1 MNKRMDLLILA
12 CGIVALGGI
21 GKIVYRLHKNQDNFE
36 RELGI
41 LRDSKLSLNNQIDAT
56 QGPKVVEK
64 IVSNSQAWRPIQE
77 RVRDTVVQVF
87 SQIAEVDL
95 LQPYK
100 SPSQYSANGS
110 GFFINDK
117 GDLITNAH
125 VVDQAKSVWVQIP
138 SLGKRIVDVEV
149 VSVSPER
156 DIALLRVKPESL
168 DVIRKTLGAVPYLPL
183 GDSDIVRR
191 SDEVLA
197 LGYPLGQQALKST
210 TGVISGREQH
220 LIQMSAALNP
230 GNSGGPLLNISGEVV
245 GINSAI
251 IQGAQNVG
259 YIIPINDLKNAL
271 ADLNKVKLLR
281 KPYLGVL
288 INNATD
294 CLAEYLGNPQPGG
307 CYVVEVVPGSTLD
320 KAGIK
325 RGDMLYEINGYQ
337 LDVFGEMNVPWA
349 EDKIS
354 LVDYVTRLSIGEDV
368 KLIAYRNG
376 DRQEATVKF
385 SQASL
390 PSIRR
395 VFPGYEQIDYEVF
408 AGMVV
413 MSLTLNHIQ
422 MLASGA
428 PGLTRYAEL
437 KNQASPKLIITH
449 IFPNSQLYRSR
460 SLAVGAT
467 INEVNGIEVHSLD
480 DFRKAI
486 KKSDKFLTIRASDNV
501 TRASDNV
508 LVSLMFGKVLE
519 EETRLAMDY
528 KYPVS
533 KTAHELIK
541 VSQANQAVVLAQQE
555 QAAPQENAA
564 QETATA

>member
-1 MNKRMDLLILA
+1 MTQRSNFLPMVVAL
-12 CGIVALGGI
+12 VALGGM
-21 GKIVYRLHKNQDNFE
+21 GKFVHQLYKKQITLEN
-36 RELGI
+36 ELFA
-41 LRDSKLSLNNQIDAT
+41 LRDSKHNLNTHMDIQGT
-56 QGPKVVEK
+56 QVVEK

-77 RVRDTVVQVF
+77 RVKDTVVQVF
-87 SQIAEVDL
+87 AQIAEVDL
-95 LQPYK
+95 LQPFK
-100 SPSQYSANGS
+100 SPNQYAASGS
-110 GFFINDK
+110 GFFINEN

-138 SLGKRIVDVEV
+138 SFGKRIIDVDV

-156 DIALLRVKPESL
+156 DIALLRVKPEAL
-168 DVIRKTLGAVPYLPL
+168 ALIKETLGAVPFLPL

-230 GNSGGPLLNISGEVV
+230 GNSGGPLLNINGEVV

-251 IQGAQNVG
+251 IQGANNVG
-259 YIIPINDLKNAL
+259 YIIPINDLRNAL
-271 ADLNKVKLLR
+271 ADLNKMKLLR

-320 KAGIK
+320 KAGIQ
-325 RGDMLYEINGYQ
+325 RGDMLYEINGHR
-337 LDVFGEMNVPWA
+337 LDIFGEMNVPWA

-368 KLIAYRNG
+368 HLVAYRSG
-376 DRQEATVKF
+376 DRLEATVKF

-390 PSIRR
+390 PAVRR
-395 VFPGYEQIDYEVF
+395 IFPGYEAVDYEVF

-413 MSLTLNHIQ
+413 MPMSLNHIQ
-422 MLASGA
+422 MLAGSASGLA
-428 PGLTRYAEL
+428 KYAEL
-437 KNQASPKLIITH
+437 KNQAQQKLIITH
-449 IFPNSQLYRSR
+449 IFPSSQLYRSR

-467 INEVNGIEVHSLD
+467 INEVNGIEVHTLD
-480 DFRKAI
+480 DFRNAI

-501 TRASDNV
+501 SRASDNV
-508 LVSLMFGKVLE
+508 LVSLMYDKVLQE
-519 EETRLAMDY
+519 EPKMAMDF
-528 KYPVS
+528 KYPLS
-533 KTAHELIK
+533 KTAQDLIK
-541 VSQANQAVVLAQQE
+541 AHAANRSVIMAQNPTNAETSAQV
-555 QAAPQENAA
+555 AA
-564 QETATA
+564 

>member
-1 MNKRMDLLILA
+1 MTLRSNLLFVA
-12 CGIVALGGI
+12 CTIVALGGM
-21 GKIVYRLHKNQDNFE
+21 GKFVHQLYKKQINLEN
-36 RELGI
+36 ELFA
-41 LRDSKLSLNNQIDAT
+41 LRDSKHELNTHMDIQDTKI
-56 QGPKVVEK
+56 VEK

-77 RVRDTVVQVF
+77 KVKDTVVQVF
-87 SQIAEVDL
+87 AQITEVDL

-100 SPSQYSANGS
+100 SPNQYAASGS
-110 GFFINDK
+110 GFFINEK

-138 SLGKRIVDVEV
+138 SFGKRIIDVEV
-149 VSVSPER
+149 ASVSPER

-168 DVIRKTLGAVPYLPL
+168 ALIKEALGSVPYLPL

-230 GNSGGPLLNISGEVV
+230 GNSGGPLLNINGEVI

-271 ADLNKVKLLR
+271 ADLNKMKLLR

-325 RGDMLYEINGYQ
+325 RGDMLYEINGHR

-354 LVDYVTRLSIGEDV
+354 LVDYVSRLSIGEDV
-368 KLIAYRNG
+368 HLVAYRSG
-376 DRQEATVKF
+376 ERQEATVKF

-390 PSIRR
+390 PAVRR
-395 VFPGYEQIDYEVF
+395 IFPGYEQIDYEVF

-413 MSLTLNHIQ
+413 MPLSLNHIQ
-422 MLASGA
+422 MLASSA
-428 PGLTRYAEL
+428 PGLTKYAEL
-437 KNQASPKLIITH
+437 KNQAQQKLIITH
-449 IFPNSQLYRSR
+449 IFPSSQLYRSR

-467 INEVNGIEVHSLD
+467 INEVNGVEVSSLD
-480 DFRKAI
+480 DFRNAI

-501 TRASDNV
+501 SRASDNV
-508 LVSLMFGKVLE
+508 LVSLMYDKVLQE
-519 EETRLAMDY
+519 EPKLAMDF
-528 KYPVS
+528 KYPLS
-533 KTAHELIK
+533 KTSQALIKAHE
-541 VSQANQAVVLAQQE
+541 ANRSVIVAQQD
-555 QAAPQENAA
+555 QSA
-564 QETATA
+564 QTETAEQVTA